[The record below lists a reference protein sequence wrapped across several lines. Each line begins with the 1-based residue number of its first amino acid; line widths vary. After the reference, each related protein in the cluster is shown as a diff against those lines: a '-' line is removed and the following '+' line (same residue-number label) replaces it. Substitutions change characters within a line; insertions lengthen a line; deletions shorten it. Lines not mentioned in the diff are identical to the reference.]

1 MSPGRT
7 CDTAKPLKPEGVGSI
22 PPGDGR
28 RLEREGGPAA
38 RVALRLD
45 PPLLELEVAITM
57 VVGGYSRKLELA
69 AMAPEVGGRS
79 PANLRGIVRLDHD
92 FS

>member
-1 MSPGRT
+1 M
-7 CDTAKPLKPEGVGSI
+7 
-22 PPGDGR
+22 
-28 RLEREGGPAA
+28 LELV
-38 RVALRLD
+38 VAL
-45 PPLLELEVAITM
+45 TM
-57 VVGGYSRKLELA
+57 VVGEYSGKLELA

>member
-1 MSPGRT
+1 M
-7 CDTAKPLKPEGVGSI
+7 
-22 PPGDGR
+22 
-28 RLEREGGPAA
+28 
-38 RVALRLD
+38 RLD